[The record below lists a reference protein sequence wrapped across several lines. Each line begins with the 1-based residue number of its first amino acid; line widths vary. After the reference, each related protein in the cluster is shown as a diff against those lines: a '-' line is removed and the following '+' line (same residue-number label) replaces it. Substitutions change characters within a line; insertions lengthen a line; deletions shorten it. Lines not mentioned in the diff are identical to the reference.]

1 MSAQSRRL
9 GGLDGLA
16 TTALIGT
23 LLCWSSTPIW
33 IKHFTGYF
41 DPFSQN
47 LFRYTFA
54 ILFWLPFLMFR
65 QLTGRVPWSLWR
77 SALPSAMANTVMQT
91 FWAWSLYY
99 LDPGVMALLARTG
112 VIWSILLPMAVFAD
126 ERLLARSKRFWCGLS
141 CGLGGAV
148 GVLAFKPGFVAG
160 LVGLDAGVRVT
171 LIGAAMVTTATALWS
186 VYAVTVRLR
195 MQGTDP
201 RTAFAVIAM
210 ETTVGLAVIACLFG
224 RPAVVATVP
233 FRVIVLVALS
243 GWICIAL
250 AHVCYYT
257 AIQRIGV
264 AVPTAVLQLT
274 PFAVLTLSYFI
285 YHERFTTGQ
294 LCSGVVVVFGAGM
307 ALWAQE
313 RVRSRAGP
321 REDAASGDPEP

>member
-1 MSAQSRRL
+1 
-9 GGLDGLA
+9 
-16 TTALIGT
+16 LIGT

-47 LFRYTFA
+47 VFRYTFA
-54 ILFWLPFLMFR
+54 LLFWLPFLMLR
-65 QLTGRVPWSLWR
+65 QLTGRVPRSVWR
-77 SALPSAMANTVMQT
+77 LALVPAMANTVMQT

-112 VIWSILLPMAVFAD
+112 VIWSTLLPMVVFAD
-126 ERLLARSKRFWCGLS
+126 ERFLARSKRFWCGLS
-141 CGLGGAV
+141 CGLVGAV

-210 ETTVGLAVIACLFG
+210 ETTVGLAIIACLFG
-224 RPAVVATVP
+224 RPAVVVTVP

-274 PFAVLTLSYFI
+274 PFAVLTLSHFI
-285 YHERFTTGQ
+285 YQERFTTGQ
-294 LCSGVVVVFGAGM
+294 LCSGVVLVLGAGM
-307 ALWAQE
+307 ALWAQQ
-313 RVRSRAGP
+313 RVRVRAGHP
-321 REDAASGDPEP
+321 ADATSGDRES